1 MTRTVWTRLLFLTGV
16 MALATSSLTAG
27 AADHAD
33 PKAVLVTGASTG
45 IGRNITERLADEG
58 YFVYATARKTKDIEA
73 LNAIDNVEAIRL
85 DVTDQ
90 AEIDAA
96 VATVKAGGR
105 GLYGI
110 VNNAGVASFGP
121 MTQVP
126 ESDVDFVFGVN
137 IYGVYRV
144 TKAFAPL
151 VLEQQGRITIIG
163 SISGFISGAN
173 GGVYSMTKFAME
185 AFTDALAAEL
195 EPQGVKVSIVE
206 PGSFKSAIWRTT
218 VNRSLKNAEAAGVE
232 VTEEQR
238 QRAEGMVTYGEGQPE
253 PDAVAAAV
261 EHALFSDIPKRR
273 YMVTPDQRQAE
284 VTLQNALRRAA
295 ELNHDHEFSY
305 SRDELV
311 QMLDAA
317 LEEL

>member
-1 MTRTVWTRLLFLTGV
+1 
-16 MALATSSLTAG
+16 
-27 AADHAD
+27 
-33 PKAVLVTGASTG
+33 
-45 IGRNITERLADEG
+45 
-58 YFVYATARKTKDIEA
+58 
-73 LNAIDNVEAIRL
+73 
-85 DVTDQ
+85 
-90 AEIDAA
+90 
-96 VATVKAGGR
+96 
-105 GLYGI
+105 
-110 VNNAGVASFGP
+110 

>member
-1 MTRTVWTRLLFLTGV
+1 

-33 PKAVLVTGASTG
+33 PKAVLVTGASTR

>member
-1 MTRTVWTRLLFLTGV
+1 

>member
-1 MTRTVWTRLLFLTGV
+1 

-27 AADHAD
+27 AVDHAD

>member
-1 MTRTVWTRLLFLTGV
+1 

-232 VTEEQR
+232 VN
-238 QRAEGMVTYGEGQPE
+238 G
-253 PDAVAAAV
+253 
-261 EHALFSDIPKRR
+261 HLW
-273 YMVTPDQRQAE
+273 
-284 VTLQNALRRAA
+284 
-295 ELNHDHEFSY
+295 
-305 SRDELV
+305 
-311 QMLDAA
+311 
-317 LEEL
+317 